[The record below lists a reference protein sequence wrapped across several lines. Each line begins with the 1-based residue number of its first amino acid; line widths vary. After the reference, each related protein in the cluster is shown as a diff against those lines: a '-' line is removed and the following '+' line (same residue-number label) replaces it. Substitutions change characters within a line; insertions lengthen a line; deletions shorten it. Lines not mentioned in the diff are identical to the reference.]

1 MEALPGRHAIPRM
14 ELPTQGASVRNLR
27 LTQFAVPFAVILV
40 IVMLIIPL
48 PPFVLDILIA
58 FNIAAA
64 LTMLLAAMYVKKPLD
79 FATFPAL
86 LLVATL
92 FRLGLNVSVTRQVLL
107 NGYAGEIVEAF
118 GNFVIGGSII
128 VGLVIFLI
136 LVVIQFIVVT
146 KGAER
151 VAEVGARFTLDAM
164 PGKQMA
170 IDADLNA
177 GLIDDAEAR
186 RRRAEV
192 GAEADFYG
200 AMDGGSKFVKGDA
213 IAAIFITII
222 NLVGGIAIGVAQR
235 GLSFNEAIETYS
247 LLTVGDGLTAQIPAL
262 MLSVAT
268 GLMVTRATTEG
279 DMSSDVVKQ
288 FSGQRRTLILAG
300 SGMAGLALIP
310 GIPILPFLL
319 IGGGLIFLGQRLP
332 RAKSES
338 AAAIEGGDT
347 PAALPAGK
355 AAPDTPEGI
364 VQDLRVDA
372 LELGLSYDI
381 VDLVDANSGGDL
393 LVRVKALRRKLAM
406 ELGLVLPTVRTR
418 DDTELPLSTYRIR
431 LHGVEVARGQAPPG
445 HVLVIGDDLSS
456 LPGEQTKEPVFGLDA
471 RWVPV
476 AFQHQAELMGA
487 TVVDRASILTTHL
500 AETVRKHAAELLSR
514 EDVKMLVDSLKE
526 TQPTVVEEL
535 TPAQATLGE
544 IQQVLQ
550 GLLRERVA
558 IRDLARIFEAMSA
571 SIRVGNQ
578 TTEGMVEA
586 AREVLGSAITT
597 SVAMDGVLHVITLE
611 PTFEQSLLA
620 ATRSGQ
626 DGQTLAIDASVLIR
640 MSADIGAFVTSAE
653 ESGVSPVLVCAS
665 QLRAALHRQ
674 LRHEFPRLS
683 VVSYAELGGSVDI
696 QTVGTVGNEP
706 ANVA

>member
-1 MEALPGRHAIPRM
+1 M
-14 ELPTQGASVRNLR
+14 ELLTQGASVRNLR
-27 LTQFAVPFAVILV
+27 LTQFAVPLAVV
-40 IVMLIIPL
+40 MGIVMLIIPL

-107 NGYAGEIVEAF
+107 NGYAGQIVDAF
-118 GNFVIGGSII
+118 GSFVIGGSII

-177 GLIDDAEAR
+177 GLINDAEAR
-186 RRRAEV
+186 RRREEI

-222 NLVGGIAIGVAQR
+222 NLVGGMAIGIAQR

-247 LLTVGDGLTAQIPAL
+247 LLTIGDGLTAQIPAL

-300 SGMAGLALIP
+300 SGMAALALIP
-310 GIPILPFLL
+310 GIPLLPFLL

-332 RAKSES
+332 RAKTD
-338 AAAIEGGDT
+338 AAAIEAGDT

-364 VQDLRVDA
+364 VQDLQVDA

-445 HVLVIGDDLSS
+445 HVLVIGDDLTS
-456 LPGEQTKEPVFGLDA
+456 LPGDQTKEPVFGLDA

-535 TPAQATLGE
+535 TPAQATFGE
-544 IQQVLQ
+544 IQRVLQ

-571 SIRVGNQ
+571 SIRAGNQ

-597 SVAMDGVLHVITLE
+597 NVAMDGVLHVITLE
-611 PTFEQSLLA
+611 PTFEQNLLA
-620 ATRSGQ
+620 AARSGQ
-626 DGQTLAIDASVLIR
+626 DGQTLAIDAAVLIR
-640 MSADIGAFVTSAE
+640 MSADIGALFTQAE
-653 ESGVSPVLVCAS
+653 ESGISPVLVCAG
-665 QLRAALHRQ
+665 QLRAPLYRQ
-674 LRHEFPRLS
+674 LRHEFPRLP
-683 VVSYAELGGSVDI
+683 VVAYSELGGSVDI